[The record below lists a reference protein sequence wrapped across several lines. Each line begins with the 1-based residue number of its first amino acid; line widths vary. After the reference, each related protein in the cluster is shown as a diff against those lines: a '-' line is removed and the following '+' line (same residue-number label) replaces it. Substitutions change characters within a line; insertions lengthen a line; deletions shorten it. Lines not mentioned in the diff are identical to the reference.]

1 MRKQPVTDQEVGMK
15 KEPQHL
21 TLIVASHPTTM
32 RVVST
37 QHVIL
42 IALGII
48 VFKVLLLYMAL
59 TYVDNVSNEDL
70 SPESSSASIGFSEFR
85 NGELIITEISSDVS
99 LDDEEMAR
107 KRVTDSR
114 IGFDTS
120 PRRSYG
126 REKRMLQEST
136 VNFFPPIIK
145 TSKIERLLP
154 NEENPVNDRVFE
166 QMNHVPLQYH
176 DRNNFKTIY
185 LYGGKRGWGHPEG
198 QSTFLS
204 EQCLVN
210 RCRFTFDT
218 SAASSAD
225 AVVFG
230 NPKQL
235 PMRPPFQKSSRKQ
248 VWIVSVIEAPPNT
261 SRLRNYRGLVNWTM
275 TYRTDSIIMTPYFKY
290 KTFPQV
296 ITSRPHKNFALGR
309 TKKVLWF
316 VSNCNRVNSG
326 RMAYGHELKKHISV
340 DIYGRCGELRCAKTN
355 PRCKTMVKTDY
366 KFYLAFENNKCK
378 DYMTEKIMTAYE

>member
-1 MRKQPVTDQEVGMK
+1 MK
-15 KEPQHL
+15 KEPQHW

-32 RVVST
+32 KVVST
-37 QHVIL
+37 QRVIL

-59 TYVDNVSNEDL
+59 TYVDNVSNVDL

-99 LDDEEMAR
+99 LDDEEQAR

-185 LYGGKRGWGHPEG
+185 LYGGGRGWGHPEG
-198 QSTFLS
+198 QSIFLT

-210 RCRFTFDT
+210 RCRFTFDK

-235 PMRPPFQKSSRKQ
+235 PVRPPFRKSSQRQ
-248 VWIVSVIEAPPNT
+248 IWIVSIIEAPPNT

-275 TYRTDSIIMTPYFKY
+275 TYRTDSPGDHLPS
-290 KTFPQV
+290 PQKLCPGENQ
-296 ITSRPHKNFALGR
+296 TSA
-309 TKKVLWF
+309 V
-316 VSNCNRVNSG
+316 VCQ
-326 RMAYGHELKKHISV
+326 
-340 DIYGRCGELRCAKTN
+340 
-355 PRCKTMVKTDY
+355 
-366 KFYLAFENNKCK
+366 
-378 DYMTEKIMTAYE
+378 